1 MTFYIH
7 HARNSFKLFTL
18 KQVIIGTYHLLT
30 TSLLT
35 VPGRTV
41 NEIIKSY

>member
-7 HARNSFKLFTL
+7 NARNSFKLFTL
-18 KQVIIGTYHLLT
+18 KQVITGTYHLLT

-35 VPGRTV
+35 VPGRAV
-41 NEIIKSY
+41 NDIIKTY